1 MKYIY
6 WDSNCFLAYLKG
18 EEHGRDA
25 IMGILQAV
33 ERGEAKLV
41 TSAFTMVEVVKLKAK
56 GAEGP
61 YYIDGSR
68 KEDLERCFSPENG
81 VLLINVDPLTAAMA
95 RQAVWDYNVDPKDTI
110 HVGSALQFIKTGM
123 NDNDEFVFQTFD
135 KKFLKRMSGFKEF
148 IIEEPRAEKYPYQ
161 MSVELE

>member
-25 IMGILQAV
+25 IMGVLQAV

-41 TSAFTMVEVVKLKAK
+41 TSAFTMVEVVKVKAK
-56 GAEGP
+56 NANGP

-68 KEDLERCFSPENG
+68 QEDLEKCFSPENG
-81 VLLINVDPLTAAMA
+81 VILVNVDRLTATMA
-95 RQAVWDYNVDPKDTI
+95 REAVWNYHADPKDAI
-110 HVGSALQFIKTGM
+110 HIGSALQFMETVLE
-123 NDNDEFVFQTFD
+123 DDDEFVFQTFD
-135 KKFLKRMSGFKEF
+135 KKLLNRVADFNGMVF
-148 IIEEPRAEKYPYQ
+148 EEPNVQNYPYQ
-161 MSVELE
+161 MKAEFE